1 MSDFFQVNTD
11 AQQDYILV
19 RTLGRGAFGEANLYR
34 KIEVNN
40 GNDSPMNERKF
51 KMIFSIMRE
60 SLSREKMP
68 LPNVYEFFK

>member
-60 SLSREKMP
+60 SLSREQNALAKC
-68 LPNVYEFFK
+68 L